1 MHYPLKQVG
10 TNKITSYFGNHTL
23 DIMIH
28 HLFTFLLLNTLFF
41 AIGAPGFNVSE
52 YRTTISYLHPINND
66 SHFLIFYA
74 LIGLVVPIAIAKIV
88 SRIKC
93 RLKKIRRNLR
103 EIPVSIS
110 FWYPISYLVGFS
122 SFSISVSNP
131 LGYPCQYSH
140 IHFPMRLSLIVVI
153 VVFSS

>member
-110 FWYPISYLVGFS
+110 FWLSYKLFS
-122 SFSISVSNP
+122 GIFKFF
-131 LGYPCQYSH
+131 Y
-140 IHFPMRLSLIVVI
+140 
-153 VVFSS
+153 